1 MRFTRSDRTGYPAT
15 HPRECSGHT
24 RKNLSFVAGIL
35 PYIKDDKLVNRLK
48 SYLTLTCPYEYIL
61 WVFFESIRKMHYLV
75 AFPNVKKPQSLPPV
89 QAKVNDL
96 SENFDF
102 ERWSREVR
110 TQLLEALQK
119 RAANTQRSCNE

>member
-1 MRFTRSDRTGYPAT
+1 MNT
-15 HPRECSGHT
+15 
-24 RKNLSFVAGIL
+24 
-35 PYIKDDKLVNRLK
+35 
-48 SYLTLTCPYEYIL
+48 
-61 WVFFESIRKMHYLV
+61 
-75 AFPNVKKPQSLPPV
+75 NVKKPQSLPPV